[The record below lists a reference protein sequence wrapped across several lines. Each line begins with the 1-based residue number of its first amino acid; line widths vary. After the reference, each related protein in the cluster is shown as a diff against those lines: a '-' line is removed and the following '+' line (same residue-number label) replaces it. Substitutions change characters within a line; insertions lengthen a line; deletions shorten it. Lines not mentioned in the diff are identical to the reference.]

1 MQEFFLNNIWR
12 KQNFQRAQRKD
23 QINLEF
29 IWWSKFGQPRAAA
42 VNYDTSPEL
51 SKHFFISFFSRP
63 VQTDRSCETGASK
76 STSAPSRLLRR
87 RRNGGGRKIGQR
99 GSTASYFYLRRGCQ
113 VLERWELLLLLLLL
127 LWGD

>member
-1 MQEFFLNNIWR
+1 MQEFSLNIIWR
-12 KQNFQRAQRKD
+12 KQNFQRAQKKRPC

-51 SKHFFISFFSRP
+51 SKHFYFFFSRP

-87 RRNGGGRKIGQR
+87 RKRKIGQR
-99 GSTASYFYLRRGCQ
+99 GSTASYFYLRRGRQ

-127 LWGD
+127 WGV